1 MVDRPNPLEGLTS
14 ADLGYQEP
22 APRREPERRA
32 SGPQRMSREDATS
45 ALQGLTSADLGYA
58 EKPPISPGQDVR
70 SAIVSGAQNIPIGI
84 VGLPGTVSDLL
95 RTGVGKAVEKGEELF
110 HRGSSYLRGETG
122 SPEAEARLREMR
134 ERHQAGRE
142 ILERQ
147 PRLPTGTDI
156 GRFVQ
161 PYAEAAGI
169 TGPMYEPSST
179 LGKYAKT
186 ITEFAGPGLLGKQKA
201 FQTAVGAITGAGSET
216 AGQAASGLLG
226 VGPEAEAA
234 ARVVSALAI
243 GRYAPSMV
251 QTGRNIY
258 APTAGAEAQL
268 AREIASARAGGKAP
282 SDTEIQTA
290 LAEIRQRAQTATG
303 TPGEQLMAYDLL
315 GKQGVKAAERGLASS
330 EGRAAA
336 DLIDDFLKTRQAE
349 STARLDAAFNNIYG
363 GNIQTAGRRT
373 SMQTG
378 IDVDNPALFK
388 AARSSKEAQ
397 NVQSTVTDS
406 LRADPL
412 AAEAISAASRTLRG
426 AAPDNL
432 TFWHEVKTNLDYMV
446 DRAFKNNDG
455 LLGRQLS
462 SIRDNL
468 RNDLKTTV
476 PSYAKALDEASGFF
490 KGRNAIDSGIN
501 FAGGR
506 YNLTDLQEARRAY
519 TKYGPDQKRQ
529 FEEAYLY
536 QLRENAKRATGS
548 TVVPNLQAEYEKMAA
563 LFGRAKA
570 DRLYAVATAEDVI
583 NLKKAIDFNKAAG
596 LPGLISGTALPG
608 AGVAFGGLSSFLI
621 APTTVGLA
629 GAGISGAAAVRRLAL
644 NAEERAIVGRINR
657 ILASN
662 DPDQIARLSRMAER
676 NKNVNS
682 VLDKYKLVMS
692 QDLARLAVQAGPSV
706 ERALEPSESSSSTS
720 RPINMPVARKSGGRV
735 MSAQHMVAAAD
746 RAKKA
751 ISGKTEALLKSSD
764 ETVAKALEIAK
775 QNLEG

>member
-1 MVDRPNPLEGLTS
+1 
-14 ADLGYQEP
+14 
-22 APRREPERRA
+22 
-32 SGPQRMSREDATS
+32 MSREDATS

-95 RTGVGKAVEKGEELF
+95 RTGVGKAVEKGEELGT
-110 HRGSSYLRGETG
+110 RAYSYLRGESG
-122 SPEAEARLREMR
+122 SPEAETRLKQMR
-134 ERHQAGRE
+134 ERQQAGRE

-179 LGKYAKT
+179 SGKYAKT

-216 AGQAASGLLG
+216 AGQTASGLLG
-226 VGPEAEAA
+226 LGPEAEAA

-258 APTAGAEAQL
+258 APTAEAENQL
-268 AREIASARAGGKAP
+268 AREIASARAAGKAP

-290 LAEIRQRAQTATG
+290 LAEVRQRAQTATG

-315 GKQGVKAAERGLASS
+315 GKQGVKTAERGLASS

-349 STARLDAAFNNIYG
+349 SATRLDSAFNNIYG
-363 GNIQTAGRRT
+363 GPIQTEARRA
-373 SMQTG
+373 SMQRG
-378 IDVDNPALFK
+378 IDVDNPALFE
-388 AARSSKEAQ
+388 AARNSREAQ
-397 NVQSTVTDS
+397 NVGASIRAK
-406 LRADPL
+406 LMADPL
-412 AAEAISAASRTLRG
+412 AEEAIRAAQRTMRV
-426 AAPDNL
+426 AKIENVPNNL
-432 TFWHEVKTNLDYMV
+432 KFWHEVKTNLDYMV

-462 SIRDNL
+462 DIRNTL
-468 RNDLKTTV
+468 RNDLKQAV
-476 PSYAKALDEASGFF
+476 PSYARALDEASGFF
-490 KGRNAIDSGIN
+490 KGKNAIDSGIN

-519 TKYGPDQKRQ
+519 AKYGPDQKRQ

-548 TVVPNLQAEYEKMAA
+548 TVVPNLQAEYEKMSA
-563 LFGRAKA
+563 LFGPAKA
-570 DRLYAVATAEDVI
+570 SRLYAVATAEDVI

-596 LPGLISGTALPG
+596 LPGLGSGLVGSAFAPG
-608 AGVAFGGLSSFLI
+608 IGYGAVSGLLLN
-621 APTTVGLA
+621 PTVGGLA
-629 GAGISGAAAVRRLAL
+629 GASMAGVGAARRLAL

-662 DPDQIARLSRMAER
+662 DPDQIAKLSRMAEK

-682 VLDKYKLVMS
+682 VLDKYKAVMS

-706 ERALEPSESSSSTS
+706 ERALEPPESSSSTG

>member
-1 MVDRPNPLEGLTS
+1 
-14 ADLGYQEP
+14 
-22 APRREPERRA
+22 
-32 SGPQRMSREDATS
+32 MSREDATS

-58 EKPPISPGQDVR
+58 EKPPVSPGQDVR
-70 SAIVSGAQNIPIGI
+70 SAIISGAQNIPIGI

-95 RTGVGKAVEKGEELF
+95 RTGMGKAVEKGEELF
-110 HRGSSYLRGETG
+110 HRGSSYLRGESG
-122 SPEAEARLREMR
+122 SPEAETRLREMR

-179 LGKYAKT
+179 SGKYAKT

-226 VGPEAEAA
+226 LGPEAEAA

-258 APTAGAEAQL
+258 APTAEAENQF
-268 AREIASARAGGKAP
+268 AREIASARAAGKAP

-303 TPGEQLMAYDLL
+303 TPGEQLLAYDLL

-349 STARLDAAFNNIYG
+349 SAARLDAAFNNIYG
-363 GNIQTAGRRT
+363 GPIQTAGRRT

-397 NVQSTVTDS
+397 NVQSAVTDS

-596 LPGLISGTALPG
+596 LPGLSSGLVGSAFAPG
-608 AGVAFGGLSSFLI
+608 VGYGAVSGLLLN
-621 APTTVGLA
+621 PTVGGLA
-629 GAGISGAAAVRRLAL
+629 GASMAGIGAARRLAL

-682 VLDKYKLVMS
+682 VLNKYKAVMT

-706 ERALEPSESSSSTS
+706 ERALEPPESSSSTG
-720 RPINMPVARKSGGRV
+720 RPINIPIARKSGGRV